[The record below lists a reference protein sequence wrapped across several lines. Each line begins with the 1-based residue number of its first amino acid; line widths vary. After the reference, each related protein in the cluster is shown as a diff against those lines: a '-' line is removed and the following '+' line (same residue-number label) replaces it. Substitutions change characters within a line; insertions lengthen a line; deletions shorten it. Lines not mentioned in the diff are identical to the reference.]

1 MKQQHKKLER
11 LLLFSEVAQS
21 LSFTIAAEKLGI
33 SRGHLSAQIKKLEAD
48 MGVPLFVRS
57 TRSVRLTGV
66 GERMMSG
73 MDKIRLAIIELE
85 RSAEQEG
92 ETIEGMIK
100 ITAPALFTHRY
111 LLDITSKFN
120 QRHPEVIFS
129 IDCSYTNH
137 DLNRKDFDLAFRST
151 EKPPLNM
158 VAKALL
164 SYNHLICASSEYFVM
179 HGKPKTPQELT
190 SHQCIR
196 GQDDNKWSINNDEI
210 SINGWLQINNTLML
224 KQLALSGEGIIRVP
238 SYFVDQEVDAGLLEI
253 IFETPS
259 ISKNQI
265 QMIYP
270 QLLQQSKRLQTF
282 IKFTTEYFS
291 YLKL

>member
-48 MGVPLFVRS
+48 MGVPLLVRS

-92 ETIEGMIK
+92 EAIEGIIK

-120 QRHPEVIFS
+120 QLHPEVIFS
-129 IDCSYTNH
+129 IDCSYTSH

-151 EKPPLNM
+151 SKPPLNM

-164 SYNHLICASSEYFVM
+164 SYNHLICASSKYFVR

-190 SHQCIR
+190 NHQCIR
-196 GQDDNKWSINNDEI
+196 GQDDNKWSINKDEI
-210 SINGWLQINNTLML
+210 PISGWLQINNTLML

-238 SYFVDQEVDAGLLEI
+238 SYFVDQEVDAGLLEL

-259 ISKNQI
+259 ISKSQI

-270 QLLQQSKRLQTF
+270 QLLQQSKRLNTF

-291 YLKL
+291 YLKP